1 MVQKQTFQEENFFGA
16 FVAAEAHPLFSPST
30 ASSAFLLS
38 RSVKKCLTEYLT
50 STIIQLVWLVEE

>member
-50 STIIQLVWLVEE
+50 STIIQLV